1 MTNILNEL
9 WDGEIH
15 PQDSLIDGNEYYK
28 DLQHLLSRNQ
38 ADLARTLS
46 DEQKDLFEK
55 YCDTLSEMNSISE
68 KAAFSAGVRFAM
80 RLAAETLSGK

>member
-28 DLQHLLSRNQ
+28 DFQHLLSRNQ
-38 ADLARTLS
+38 ADLAETLS
-46 DEQKDLFEK
+46 NEQKDLFEK
-55 YCDTLSEMNSISE
+55 YCNTLGEMNSISE

>member
-38 ADLARTLS
+38 ADLAGTLS
-46 DEQKDLFEK
+46 DEQKELFEK
-55 YCDTLSEMNSISE
+55 YCDTLGEMNSIS
-68 KAAFSAGVRFAM
+68 
-80 RLAAETLSGK
+80 

>member
-28 DLQHLLSRNQ
+28 DLQYLLSRNQ
-38 ADLARTLS
+38 ADLAETLS
-46 DEQKDLFEK
+46 NEQKDLFEK
-55 YCDTLSEMNSISE
+55 YCNTLGEMNSISE

>member
-38 ADLARTLS
+38 ADLAETLS
-46 DEQKDLFEK
+46 NEQKDLFEK
-55 YCDTLSEMNSISE
+55 YRNTLGEMNSISE
-68 KAAFSAGVRFAM
+68 KEAFSAGVCFAM
-80 RLAAETLSGK
+80 RLAAETLTGK

>member
-28 DLQHLLSRNQ
+28 NLQHLLSHNQ
-38 ADLARTLS
+38 AELAGTLS
-46 DEQKDLFEK
+46 DEQKELFEK
-55 YCDTLSEMNSISE
+55 YCDTLGEMNSISE
-68 KAAFSAGVRFAM
+68 KESFSAGVRFAM

>member
-1 MTNILNEL
+1 MANILNEL

-38 ADLARTLS
+38 ADLAGTLS

-55 YCDTLSEMNSISE
+55 YCDTLGEMNSISE

-80 RLAAETLSGK
+80 RLAAETLTGK

>member
-38 ADLARTLS
+38 ADLAETLS
-46 DEQKDLFEK
+46 NEQKDLFEK
-55 YCDTLSEMNSISE
+55 YCNTLGEMNSISE

-80 RLAAETLSGK
+80 RLAAETLTGK

>member
-28 DLQHLLSRNQ
+28 DLQHLLSCNQ
-38 ADLARTLS
+38 ADLAETLS
-46 DEQKDLFEK
+46 NEQKDLFEK
-55 YCDTLSEMNSISE
+55 YCNTLGEMNSISE

>member
-38 ADLARTLS
+38 ADLAGTLS
-46 DEQKDLFEK
+46 DEQKEFLDSMIQSIWEK
-55 YCDTLSEMNSISE
+55 EG
-68 KAAFSAGVRFAM
+68 AR
-80 RLAAETLSGK
+80 

>member
-28 DLQHLLSRNQ
+28 DLQHLL
-38 ADLARTLS
+38 
-46 DEQKDLFEK
+46 
-55 YCDTLSEMNSISE
+55 
-68 KAAFSAGVRFAM
+68 
-80 RLAAETLSGK
+80 

>member
-28 DLQHLLSRNQ
+28 DLHHLLSRNQ
-38 ADLARTLS
+38 ADLAETLS
-46 DEQKDLFEK
+46 NEQKELFEK
-55 YCDTLSEMNSISE
+55 YCDTLGEMNSISE
-68 KAAFSAGVRFAM
+68 EEAFSAGVRFAM